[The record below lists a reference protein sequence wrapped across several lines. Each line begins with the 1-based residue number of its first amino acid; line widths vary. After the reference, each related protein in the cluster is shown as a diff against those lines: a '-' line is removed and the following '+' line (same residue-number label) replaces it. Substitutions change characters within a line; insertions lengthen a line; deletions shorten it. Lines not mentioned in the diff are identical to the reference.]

1 MILTNSRGGQIV
13 AEGGSAEALKRLGWA
28 EASKGTEPKEASPT
42 PAKARTTSTAQ
53 PRKTNNRK

>member
-1 MILTNSRGGQIV
+1 MILTNNKGGQV
-13 AEGGSAEALKRLGWA
+13 SAEGIAADALKRLGWA
-28 EASKGTEPKEASPT
+28 EASKGVESKEASPT